1 LIRKN
6 QRWSAT
12 VSRPAASIRAVD
24 RLDSSNARY
33 WMRTGVASIVGNDID
48 GLSEMVR
55 PLMRA
60 LQRELAELDARI
72 AAYARLIRKICR
84 VNLSMD

>member
-1 LIRKN
+1 
-6 QRWSAT
+6 
-12 VSRPAASIRAVD
+12 
-24 RLDSSNARY
+24 
-33 WMRTGVASIVGNDID
+33 VGNDID